1 MQQYGVHYAVLA
13 RAMCWSKS
21 VSAPFWAANAWRHSH
36 AHRFSGRLPQSV
48 RGVTI
53 ATVRG
58 GGAHRPFAQLLT
70 SMVNNHPGYPCAE
83 RMQSSTPWSFM
94 TNQPRISFKRACK
107 IYAEQNLGDF
117 PDNFNNFIKIYG
129 SIQSQVRDLSPKKV
143 KEKRI
148 L

>member
-1 MQQYGVHYAVLA
+1 
-13 RAMCWSKS
+13 
-21 VSAPFWAANAWRHSH
+21 
-36 AHRFSGRLPQSV
+36 
-48 RGVTI
+48 
-53 ATVRG
+53 
-58 GGAHRPFAQLLT
+58 
-70 SMVNNHPGYPCAE
+70 
-83 RMQSSTPWSFM
+83 M